1 MRQWKE
7 RSEGRYVDR
16 KRDVRGENVEGG
28 REMVK
33 GDRRETWRK
42 SEG

>member
-16 KRDVRGENVEGG
+16 KRDVRGGEDGGVKEGE
-28 REMVK
+28 REE
-33 GDRRETWRK
+33 RER
-42 SEG
+42 